1 MISHLGNLKSRTRSA
16 NRHPSRRK
24 FLGVGVVGFLLAVIA
39 LGSFSNFRSQISN
52 SEIATESKRIV
63 VGSKD
68 FTESVI
74 LAEILA
80 QMLEK
85 KGIAVTRQFELGGN
99 PRSRQLIVKADRR
112 LSRIHGHCLHDDP
125 KTSADH

>member
-1 MISHLGNLKSRTRSA
+1 MSSA
-16 NRHPSRRK
+16 RRK
-24 FLGVGVVGFLLAVIA
+24 FAAVAATAFIA
-39 LGSFSNFRSQISN
+39 LLLGLSFVTKLQSQIQIRNPASQK
-52 SEIATESKRIV
+52 IR

-85 KGIAVTRQFELGGN
+85 KGIVVERQFELGGN
-99 PRSRQLIVKADRR
+99 LA
-112 LSRIHGHCLHDDP
+112 HDALLVEP
-125 KTSADH
+125 N